1 MVTQIN
7 IIKQTPSADNLWLYK
22 EDNNGV
28 KTFSKEVYLPL
39 NAPLW
44 EECDNAVKEEY
55 DKAEEERLRKEIEEI
70 EKQAEQ

>member
-22 EDNNGV
+22 EDGNGV
-28 KTFSKEVYLPL
+28 MTFAKEVYLPT

-44 EECDNAVKEEY
+44 EECDNSVKEEY
-55 DKAEEERLRKEIEEI
+55 EKAEEERLRKEIEEI